1 MKSVGEAMAVGRT
14 WQESFNKAL
23 RSLETGLNGWGLN
36 AKDGEMLG
44 DKEALKKAL
53 TVPNPARVVA
63 IHEAFMS
70 GMTAEE
76 IRKLTDFD
84 PWYLRQMED
93 LFQTENW
100 LKGLSGVSDLDKQD
114 WLEVKRRGFSDIQ
127 IARALNITE
136 GEVRKARL
144 GHDVRASMKRV
155 DTCAAEF
162 EAETPYMYSSY
173 DGNDEV
179 APTEKRKI
187 LILGGG
193 PNRIGQGIEF
203 DYCCCHA
210 AFALKDAGYETIMLN
225 SNPETVSTDYDTSD
239 RLYFEPLT
247 VEDVL
252 NVVEAERPEGI
263 IVQFG
268 GQTPLSLATRLEKAL
283 KDSPIPAASGNG
295 NCRIL
300 GTPPDSIDAAEDRE
314 RWQAILEELDILQ
327 PPGGVARAAAEA
339 LVAANNIGYPVM
351 VRPSFVLGG
360 RAMEIV
366 SSDADLKRYITT
378 AVEVDPEKPVL
389 VDKYLNNAT
398 ELDVDALCDAEGNV
412 VIAGIMEHIEQAGV
426 HSGDSACSI
435 PSQTISES
443 SLATIREWTPKV
455 AKRLGVVGLINIQY
469 AVIPDGTVYIIEANP
484 RASRTVPF
492 VAKAIGHPLA
502 KYASLVM
509 AGATLKD
516 INFTEEVKLDHVAVK
531 EAVLPFDKFPGADT
545 LLGPEMRSTG
555 EVMGIDKDFTKAYA
569 KAQLAAGQRLPTKG
583 KVFISV
589 RDSDKAVA
597 TEVAKQFAEMGMT
610 VVATGGTAKV
620 IEEAGV
626 PVTVAP
632 KIHEG
637 RPHIGDMLRNN
648 EISLMIV
655 TSSGDD
661 ADMKDGREIRR
672 TAVGLKVPLVT
683 TMAGAKA
690 TCNAVRVLQEGKL
703 EMIALQDFF

>member
-1 MKSVGEAMAVGRT
+1 
-14 WQESFNKAL
+14 
-23 RSLETGLNGWGLN
+23 
-36 AKDGEMLG
+36 
-44 DKEALKKAL
+44 
-53 TVPNPARVVA
+53 
-63 IHEAFMS
+63 
-70 GMTAEE
+70 
-76 IRKLTDFD
+76 
-84 PWYLRQMED
+84 MED

-179 APTEKRKI
+179 APTDAKKI

-252 NVVEAERPEGI
+252 NVVESERPEGI

-283 KDSPIPAASGNG
+283 KDDPVPTASGNG

-327 PPGGVARAAAEA
+327 PPGGVARSEAEA

-366 SSDADLKRYITT
+366 SSDTDLKRYITT

-455 AKRLGVVGLINIQY
+455 AKRLGVIGLINIQY

-509 AGATLKD
+509 AGATLAD
-516 INFTEEVKLDHVAVK
+516 INFTEEVKLNHVAVK

-569 KAQLAAGQRLPTKG
+569 KAQIAAGQRLPTEG

-597 TEVAKQFAEMGMT
+597 TEIAKQFAEMGMT

-637 RPHIGDMLRNN
+637 RPHIGDMLRND

-661 ADMKDGREIRR
+661 TDLKDGREIRR

-690 TCNAVRVLQEGKL
+690 TCNAVRVLQGGKL